1 LLISKNNIGN
11 VNNNKNNTTMAFNKF
26 EGGGPKKWGAKRLQE
41 WIELQSNKE
50 MMFYVCTKKI
60 NFGNLFF

>member
-1 LLISKNNIGN
+1 
-11 VNNNKNNTTMAFNKF
+11 MAFNKF